1 MTRSQKI
8 FLAVLSLYVVFDF
21 TLGSLVGLYLWETTK
36 EASRII
42 SYYIFLFLSILI
54 TTQLTSGLING
65 HGAKKVY
72 ISSILLGLIQ
82 ALVLMIVGSS
92 IGNVIIPFGIL
103 AGTSIGLQA
112 MSYSLIVSFV
122 TSNKDTTKFLAIKSS
137 LMNVISIISVPII
150 TSLISL
156 FGSYH
161 ISYVISFFAGLAI
174 IVLISKISIPPSS
187 EQSSSLGYRSLM
199 QIDEVR
205 IFAITRLL
213 YGVYNGPMW
222 AILGI
227 VTYIFIGDVARWGYI
242 STSLTIL
249 SIIGA
254 YFYSRISSSS
264 VRNAVSTITTFLFAS
279 IALLLATNWSF
290 VIFML
295 YQIVVVLLNSSFS
308 LHYEGVIYSLVNEN
322 ETIRVNISTVLAIG
336 EIAMGLGR
344 IVPLALLLIVGFT
357 FENPTFLQ
365 ILFILISVIP
375 ILILNKLSSII
386 PHSSRYATI
395 HS

>member
-1 MTRSQKI
+1 
-8 FLAVLSLYVVFDF
+8 
-21 TLGSLVGLYLWETTK
+21 
-36 EASRII
+36 
-42 SYYIFLFLSILI
+42 
-54 TTQLTSGLING
+54 
-65 HGAKKVY
+65 
-72 ISSILLGLIQ
+72 
-82 ALVLMIVGSS
+82 MI
-92 IGNVIIPFGIL
+92 
-103 AGTSIGLQA
+103 
-112 MSYSLIVSFV
+112 M
-122 TSNKDTTKFLAIKSS
+122 
-137 LMNVISIISVPII
+137 
-150 TSLISL
+150 LIST
-156 FGSYH
+156 
-161 ISYVISFFAGLAI
+161 
-174 IVLISKISIPPSS
+174 ISIP
-187 EQSSSLGYRSLM
+187 QSNESTTLLGYRSLI

-205 IFAITRLL
+205 IFAVTRLL
-213 YGVYNGPMW
+213 YGFYNGPMW

-227 VTYIFIGDVARWGYI
+227 VTYIFIGDVAKWGYI

-249 SIIGA
+249 NIIGA

>member
-1 MTRSQKI
+1 MTLSQKI
-8 FLAVLSLYVVFDF
+8 FLAVLSCYVVFDF

-42 SYYIFLFLSILI
+42 SYYIFLFLSILV
-54 TTQLTSGLING
+54 TTQLTSGLINRY
-65 HGAKKVY
+65 GAKKVY
-72 ISSILLGLIQ
+72 IASILLGLIQ
-82 ALVLMIVGSS
+82 ALVLIIVGSS
-92 IGNVIIPFGIL
+92 ISNVIIPFGIL

-112 MSYSLIVSFV
+112 MSYSVIVSIV
-122 TSNKDTTKFLAIKSS
+122 TSNKDTTKFLGIKSS
-137 LMNVISIISVPII
+137 LMNVISIISVPVI
-150 TSLISL
+150 TNLISL
-156 FGSYH
+156 FGSYQ
-161 ISYVISFFAGLAI
+161 ISYIISLLAGFVMI
-174 IVLISKISIPPSS
+174 MLISTISIP
-187 EQSSSLGYRSLM
+187 QSNESTTLLGYRSLI

-205 IFAITRLL
+205 IFAVTRLL
-213 YGVYNGPMW
+213 YGFYNGPMW

-227 VTYIFIGDVARWGYI
+227 VTYIFIGDVAKWGYI

-249 SIIGA
+249 NIIGA

-279 IALLLATNWSF
+279 IALLLAANWSL

-295 YQIVVVLLNSSFS
+295 YQIVVILLNSSFS

-322 ETIRVNISTVLAIG
+322 ETIRANMSTVLAIG

-357 FENPTFLQ
+357 FDNPTFLQ

-395 HS
+395 YS

>member
-1 MTRSQKI
+1 MTLPQKI
-8 FLAVLSLYVVFDF
+8 FLAVLSFYVVFDF

-54 TTQLTSGLING
+54 TTQLTSRLINRY
-65 HGAKKVY
+65 GAKKVY
-72 ISSILLGLIQ
+72 ITSILLGLIQ
-82 ALVLMIVGSS
+82 AFVLMTVGSS

-112 MSYSLIVSFV
+112 MSYSVIVSFV
-122 TSNKDTTKFLAIKSS
+122 TSNKDTTKFLGIKSS
-137 LMNVISIISVPII
+137 LMNVVSIISVPVI

-156 FGSYH
+156 FGSYQ
-161 ISYVISFFAGLAI
+161 ISYLISLFAGITI
-174 IVLISKISIPPSS
+174 ILLISKISIPPSS
-187 EQSSSLGYRSLM
+187 EHTTSLGYRSLM

-205 IFAITRLL
+205 IFTVTRLL
-213 YGVYNGPMW
+213 YGIYNGPMW

-227 VTYIFIGDVARWGYI
+227 VTYIFIGDVVRWGYI

-254 YFYSRISSSS
+254 YLYSRISSSS
-264 VRNAVSTITTFLFAS
+264 IRNALSVLTTFLFAS
-279 IALLLATNWSF
+279 IALLLAANWSF
-290 VIFML
+290 VLFML

-308 LHYEGVIYSLVNEN
+308 LHYEGVIYSLVNDN
-322 ETIRVNISTVLAIG
+322 EVIKNNMNKVLAIG

-344 IVPLALLLIVGFT
+344 TIPLVLLLIVGFT
-357 FENPTFLQ
+357 FDNPTYLQ

-375 ILILNKLSSII
+375 MLILNKLSSII

-395 HS
+395 YS